1 MMEETTLP
9 AEEPEEYDYDSF
21 DEQLDDRPTERWAP
35 LGQATSPA
43 PSRME
48 LNHESHMEELDRL
61 EKEQEQLNSSLLAL
75 TTHFAQVQFRLKQIV
90 NSEPDQKE
98 VLLKELEEFAFK
110 GIPDVRGSRVQ
121 DAQIL
126 EERSDKEH
134 EDKINEQ
141 REKQRELIQQ
151 LKSQLEDLEN
161 YAYETGDVEELP
173 TNKMMEKQRVVI
185 DELKTKLDLNM
196 ENFDKLSTEDL
207 KNVVDHAIG
216 QIVNP
221 AKVKEKLVGQLR
233 TQVVDLERFIAFLQ
247 GEASSPG
254 PLGKERC
261 TCPVHKFP
269 DDSSDTSKDC
279 CSGLPHGQNRRLK
292 EKAEREKNVK
302 DTQAFIK
309 KTLTILQMFII
320 TQFGCGTGE
329 FKKNMMKKT
338 TKGNHWGD
346 LRARL
351 ELAIN
356 KTLELSQ
363 KQDEDP
369 KDDQSEY
376 GSDSEE
382 SQEQSSPALTQCVRK
397 DLAMAIRD
405 LMQHGLME
413 VGQSKSLVPF
423 GCIPNRSAAITHSLH
438 AWDLLLKFYD
448 MKHGRQ
454 YNESPARKLSQSF
467 HLEMVG
473 GKPITAKQT
482 LLGAIDTVIS
492 SHTPLKR
499 SEDSHFKAFISLA
512 LNEKKLVVW
521 FKLLFRTQTLI
532 DSYYQDWSYV
542 ARTGFDDAL
551 KSLDKLNSIPF
562 KLPVDLA
569 VRPFSNIKDAF

>member
-48 LNHESHMEELDRL
+48 LNHESHLEELDRL

-173 TNKMMEKQRVVI
+173 TNKMMEKQRIVI

-196 ENFDKLSTEDL
+196 ENFDKLSTDDL

-279 CSGLPHGQNRRLK
+279 CTGVPQSQNRRLK

-320 TQFGCGTGE
+320 SQFGCGSGE

-363 KQDEDP
+363 NQEEDP